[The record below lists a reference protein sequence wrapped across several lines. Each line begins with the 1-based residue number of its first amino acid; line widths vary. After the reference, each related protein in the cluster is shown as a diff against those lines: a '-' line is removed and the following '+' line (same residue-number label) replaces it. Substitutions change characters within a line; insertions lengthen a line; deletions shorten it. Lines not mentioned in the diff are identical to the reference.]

1 MFRFASSLCW
11 KVETK
16 ISLSA
21 STASRIFLGTDS
33 GQSRGTFNEPAKISI
48 LTELE
53 VEVKVEELEAELEVE
68 LELKVELKVL
78 HEVDLERVS
87 VGDDFEAAE
96 DDFEAALLFLAV
108 FFNEVALLKASVAY
122 DS

>member
-68 LELKVELKVL
+68 LKVL
-78 HEVDLERVS
+78 HEVDEVSLERVS